1 MKLKS
6 TAECQ
11 LARNKLIDINN
22 ENEKLKR
29 AQQDREAQVKKQEE
43 YVDD

>member
-22 ENEKLKR
+22 ENDRLER
-29 AQQDREAQVKKQEE
+29 A
-43 YVDD
+43 